1 MGSLVLLDLMGGV
14 ALLLWGLHMVH
25 SGILRAFGPN
35 LRHLLGRAL
44 GNRLT
49 AFSAGLG
56 LTALLQSSTAT
67 ALITSSFTSE
77 GLVSL
82 VPALA
87 IMLGANVGTTLI
99 VQVLSFNIAAVA
111 PVLFIVGLVAFRSG
125 PRSRIKDVGRVFIGL
140 GLMLLALHILLNT
153 LAPAE
158 NAPGVRVFMN
168 AITGDPILCILFAAV
183 ITWLVHSSVASVLL
197 VMSLAYAHFITPP
210 AALALVLGANL
221 GSAINPLVEG
231 ARRDNPASYRLPLG
245 NLINRVAGILLV
257 APFLGPIAELLQS
270 WQPDLAKATAL
281 FHIAF
286 NVATAVAFIGLLDG
300 LAAILKKLLP
310 ERVRE
315 ADPSG
320 PRYLDESALE
330 TPSLALAD
338 AARETLHMGD
348 HVEIM
353 LRKVMA
359 AMMTNDRA
367 LVDQVTQ
374 MDNSVDSL
382 DEAIKLYVTKLTRG
396 SLDEREGQRAMEIV
410 SFAINLE
417 HIGDIIDKN
426 LSELA
431 TKKIKRRFQFS
442 AEGAEELSAF
452 HKRTMDSLRIA
463 FGVFMSGDVNEAR
476 KLLAEKSALRNAE
489 LAATER
495 HLDRL
500 REGRPETIETTSLH
514 LDVLRDLRRIH
525 SHICSVA
532 IPCSMPPANSPPI
545 AAPRRFW
552 PHCRRRCTAA
562 DKSTIQRLR
571 CAAAVLHDQHDVS
584 DVDDRRH
591 RLAEDDHRLTLGDAV
606 DQRHQPASH
615 REEPERH
622 RHHAL
627 SGALAR
633 NPLHQETGGEQ
644 QLRDQPEGQPE
655 IELGDEYVVEI
666 VAKRLAVLNQHQ
678 ITSVAMGVGF
688 LRRISHHTPA
698 RSMIPIHSRSKKP

>member
-1 MGSLVLLDLMGGV
+1 MGSIVLLDLMGGV

-25 SGILRAFGPN
+25 SGVLRAFGPD
-35 LRHLLGRAL
+35 LRRLVAGAL
-44 GNRLT
+44 KNRFA
-49 AFSAGLG
+49 AFAAGIG

-67 ALITSSFTSE
+67 ALITSSFTAE

-111 PVLFIVGLVAFRSG
+111 PVLFILGLVAFRSG
-125 PRSRIKDVGRVFIGL
+125 PRSRIKDIGRVSIGL
-140 GLMLLALHILLNT
+140 GLMLLALHILLDT

-158 NAPGVRVFMN
+158 NAPGVRIFMN
-168 AITGDPILCILFAAV
+168 AITGDPALCIIIGAV
-183 ITWLVHSSVASVLL
+183 VTWVVHSSVASVLL
-197 VMSLAYAHFITPP
+197 IMSLAFAHFITPF

-221 GSAINPLVEG
+221 GSAINPIVEG
-231 ARRDNPASYRLPLG
+231 ARSDNPASYRLPLG
-245 NLINRVAGILLV
+245 NLINRLAGVLVV
-257 APFLGPIAELLQS
+257 APFLRPITEILQA
-270 WQPDLAKATAL
+270 WQPDLAKMTAE

-286 NVATAVAFIGLLDG
+286 NVATAMLFIGLLDVMAR
-300 LAAILKKLLP
+300 LLKKLLP
-310 ERVRE
+310 NRVKE
-315 ADPSG
+315 ADPLR

-348 HVEIM
+348 LVEIM

-359 AMMTNDRA
+359 AMMNNDRA
-367 LVDQVTQ
+367 LVDQVSR
-374 MDNSVDSL
+374 MDNNVDAL
-382 DEAIKLYVTKLTRG
+382 DEAIKLYLTKLTRG
-396 SLDEREGQRAMEIV
+396 SLDEREGRRAMEII
-410 SFAINLE
+410 SFTINLE

-442 AEGAEELSAF
+442 PEGAEELSAF

-476 KLLAEKSALRNAE
+476 KLLAEKAVLRNTE
-489 LAATER
+489 LAATEK

-532 IPCSMPPANSPPI
+532 YPVLEATGELSANRSTESEAVAISKPAEVP
-545 AAPRRFW
+545 
-552 PHCRRRCTAA
+552 
-562 DKSTIQRLR
+562 
-571 CAAAVLHDQHDVS
+571 
-584 DVDDRRH
+584 
-591 RLAEDDHRLTLGDAV
+591 
-606 DQRHQPASH
+606 
-615 REEPERH
+615 
-622 RHHAL
+622 
-627 SGALAR
+627 SGR
-633 NPLHQETGGEQ
+633 
-644 QLRDQPEGQPE
+644 
-655 IELGDEYVVEI
+655 
-666 VAKRLAVLNQHQ
+666 
-678 ITSVAMGVGF
+678 
-688 LRRISHHTPA
+688 
-698 RSMIPIHSRSKKP
+698 

>member
-25 SGILRAFGPN
+25 SGILRAFGAD
-35 LRHLLGRAL
+35 LRLLLAKAL
-44 GNRLT
+44 SNRFT
-49 AFSAGLG
+49 AFGAGLG

-67 ALITSSFTSE
+67 ALITTSFAAE
-77 GLVSL
+77 GMVSL
-82 VPALA
+82 VSALA

-99 VQVLSFNIAAVA
+99 VQVMSFNIAAVA
-111 PVLFIVGLVAFRSG
+111 PILFIIGLVAFRSG
-125 PRSRIKDVGRVFIGL
+125 PRSRIKDIGRVSIGL
-140 GLMLLALHILLNT
+140 GLMLLALHILLDS

-158 NAPGVRVFMN
+158 SAPGVLVVMN
-168 AITGDPILCILFAAV
+168 ALTGDPVLCIIIGALV
-183 ITWLVHSSVASVLL
+183 TWVVHSSVASVLL
-197 VMSLAYAHFITPP
+197 VMSLAYAHFISPD

-221 GSAINPLVEG
+221 GSAINPIFEG

-245 NLINRVAGILLV
+245 NLVNRLVGVVLV
-257 APFLGPIAELLQS
+257 APFLHPAAALLQS

-286 NVATAVAFIGLLDG
+286 NLTTAILFIGLLDG
-300 LAAILKKLLP
+300 MARLLKTLLP
-310 ERVRE
+310 KRVQE
-315 ADPSG
+315 TDPSR

-348 HVEIM
+348 HVEVM

-367 LVDQVTQ
+367 LVDQVSR

-396 SLDEREGQRAMEIV
+396 SLDEREGQRAMEII

-476 KLLAEKSALRNAE
+476 KLLAEKTALRNTE
-489 LAATER
+489 LAAIER

-500 REGRPETIETTSLH
+500 REGRPETLETTSLH

-532 IPCSMPPANSPPI
+532 YPVLD
-545 AAPRRFW
+545 AAGVPYRRTEAD
-552 PHCRRRCTAA
+552 TAA
-562 DKSTIQRLR
+562 LP
-571 CAAAVLHDQHDVS
+571 AAGA
-584 DVDDRRH
+584 
-591 RLAEDDHRLTLGDAV
+591 
-606 DQRHQPASH
+606 AS
-615 REEPERH
+615 
-622 RHHAL
+622 AL
-627 SGALAR
+627 PR
-633 NPLHQETGGEQ
+633 
-644 QLRDQPEGQPE
+644 
-655 IELGDEYVVEI
+655 
-666 VAKRLAVLNQHQ
+666 
-678 ITSVAMGVGF
+678 
-688 LRRISHHTPA
+688 
-698 RSMIPIHSRSKKP
+698 